1 MIRVGATISIA
12 AAALAGCTAPAGGP
26 ATRAGASGEAG
37 PPIYL
42 GAAAERMSD
51 TLVNLQL
58 RMRGGN
64 GAADMRRYADCVVSG
79 VALQQGYGFA
89 RHVRTNLTDEAGIW
103 LADAVYTLSPA
114 LPGGL
119 RTLDADV
126 VATTCREEG
135 IPLV

>member
-1 MIRVGATISIA
+1 MIRVGATITIA
-12 AAALAGCTAPAGGP
+12 AAVLTGCDAPWGGQAG
-26 ATRAGASGEAG
+26 RAGTNGAAG

-42 GAAAERMSD
+42 GADAERMGEA
-51 TLVNLQL
+51 LVNLTL
-58 RMRGGN
+58 RMRGGS
-64 GAADMRRYADCVVSG
+64 GAADMSRYADCVVSG
-79 VALQQGYGFA
+79 IALQQGYGFA

-126 VATTCREEG
+126 VATTCREDG